1 MQGVTLTV
9 AVIFSLLAITLRPG
23 YALAA
28 YITALL
34 WYPSYLVISI
44 GTIDI
49 SVSRIVVAV
58 LLFRCLCDSR
68 ILSKFSW
75 SQLDTWVTLSMVV
88 YVGVFCVT
96 WPLLPAIE
104 NRSGFLMDTWLAYIV
119 ARFII
124 TDRATLI
131 SIIKCIS
138 AVLVP
143 IAILGLVES
152 VTGRQPFLPLG
163 RFCPWWGGIRRI
175 LEKRWGLTRARG
187 PFNHPI
193 AFGGGFA
200 MFLPLIYFLRHQK
213 SHWLVL
219 AYVLSGVALI
229 GALSSMS
236 SGPWVMV
243 IMAIFCLAMERYK
256 RLVKPLLIFSVFS
269 CIFIGVASNRP
280 FHHVIASY
288 ANPLGGAGW
297 HRAGLIDM
305 AIERFDEWWLVGYG
319 SKDPGWG
326 YYLGQSWTDVTNH
339 FILAGVK
346 YGILGVVVLCGLL
359 ITAFRGLSHAY
370 KKTADP
376 EMKSLCWSLGS
387 ILFAVAVAW
396 MSVSFLGQLESLFY
410 CILGMVGS
418 VCNSNFNWEV
428 QNGPYQA
435 QNYPYWAVR

>member
-1 MQGVTLTV
+1 MQGVTLIV
-9 AVIFSLLAITLRPG
+9 AVIVSLLAITLRPA
-23 YALAA
+23 YALAV

-34 WYPSYLVISI
+34 WYPSYLVVSI

-49 SVSRIVVAV
+49 SVGRIVVAV

-96 WPLLPAIE
+96 RPLLPAIE
-104 NRSGFLMDTWLAYIV
+104 NRGGFLMDTWLAYIV

-138 AVLVP
+138 VALVP
-143 IAILGLVES
+143 LAILGLVES
-152 VTGRQPFLPLG
+152 VTGWQPFLPLR
-163 RFCPWWGGIRRI
+163 RFCPWYGGIGEI
-175 LEKRWGLTRARG
+175 LEKRWSLTRAAG

-193 AFGGGFA
+193 LFGGSFA

-213 SHWLVL
+213 NHWLVL
-219 AYVLSGVALI
+219 AYVLSGVTLI

-243 IMAIFCLAMERYK
+243 IVAIFCLAMERYK
-256 RLVKPLLIFSVFS
+256 HLVKPLLIFFVSS

-280 FHHVIASY
+280 FYHVIASY
-288 ANPLGGAGW
+288 GNPLGGAGW
-297 HRAGLIDM
+297 HRAKLIDC
-305 AIERFDEWWLVGYG
+305 AIDHFDEWYLVGYG
-319 SKDPGWG
+319 GKDPGWG
-326 YYLGQSWTDVTNH
+326 ESLGMSATDVTNE
-339 FILAGVK
+339 FILKGVR
-346 YGILGVVVLCGLL
+346 YGILGIVVLCVVLT
-359 ITAFRGLSHAY
+359 TAFRSVLRTY
-370 KKTADP
+370 KRTQDP
-376 EMKSLCWSLGS
+376 QAISLCWSAGS
-387 ILFAVAVAW
+387 ILFSVVVAW
-396 MSVSFLGQLESLFY
+396 MSVSFFGQLVSLFY

-418 VCNSNFNWEV
+418 LCNSNFNWEV